1 MFRVFHSIRDGIEF
15 SFPQLRP
22 SFNTLQVQA
31 IWLVHDAG
39 VGLRSAYLRQ
49 TNAAEKETWGR
60 SGKK

>member
-1 MFRVFHSIRDGIEF
+1 M
-15 SFPQLRP
+15 
-22 SFNTLQVQA
+22 LQVQA